1 MTLEA
6 EFKTIADNV
15 KKVKTQPTND
25 ELLTLYGLYKQA
37 IVGDINTEKPGML
50 DPTGKAK
57 WEAWESRKGMS
68 KEDAMS
74 MYITH
79 AKDIISKYGL

>member
-37 IVGDINTEKPGML
+37 IVGDVNTEKPGIL

-68 KEDAMS
+68 KDEAMS
-74 MYITH
+74 TYITH
-79 AKDIISKYGL
+79 AKEVISKYGL

>member
-37 IVGDINTEKPGML
+37 IVGDVNTDKPGMM

-68 KEDAMS
+68 KDDAMS
-74 MYITH
+74 SYITH
-79 AKDIISKYGL
+79 AKEVIGKYGV